1 MPKIRDIL
9 VHVSVE
15 QAQRQRICRRHN
27 IHKVSKGEMCLV
39 VLTNDT
45 NDDYSYCVEA
55 AKPILDAAW
64 IRLRSLYAGLGLPPP
79 AQSNS

>member
-15 QAQRQRICRRHN
+15 QAQRQRICRRHKT
-27 IHKVSKGEMCLV
+27 HKVSKGDMCLV
-39 VLTNDT
+39 IVTNET
-45 NDDYSYCVEA
+45 NDDYSYCLEA

-64 IRLRSLYAGLGLPPP
+64 ARLLSLYAELGFTPP
-79 AQSNS
+79 A

>member
-15 QAQRQRICRRHN
+15 QAERQRICRRHN
-27 IHKVSKGEMCLV
+27 AHKVTKGEACLV
-39 VLTNDT
+39 ILTNPT
-45 NDDYSYCVEA
+45 NDPYSYCTEA

-64 IRLRSLYAGLGLPPP
+64 AKLQSLYSSLGLPPP
-79 AQSNS
+79 A